1 MTNQSPIN
9 RSRSTESSVLIGGI
23 AVHPADSSMLPRK
36 NNDHVFEILIDF
48 NSNYSPDVV
57 YEVLQ
62 TIPYFAVKM
71 YI

>member
-1 MTNQSPIN
+1 
-9 RSRSTESSVLIGGI
+9 
-23 AVHPADSSMLPRK
+23 MLPRK